1 MSLPESKSAV
11 NIAEE
16 VIDWLYTEQLQI
28 DEQWSYLLPTGFT
41 WWADQYAQTVEIVG
55 EETGPDGEAGYLIC
69 VRTELLRDLD
79 LTEAALVEINALPMR
94 CASMAGPVYDVA
106 ARRLDLW
113 SLVRVSDDN
122 GSWMRFLLGAAA
134 VIQLAEARMLAP
146 ILAQATGALTAT
158 SAHPESGTRA
168 VADEIT
174 SAAKT
179 FVSSAGQA
187 CAWPE
192 AEFRD
197 AVSHFRNRPPAMAAT
212 AGVRGFT
219 VEFPFGEQTSLC
231 EVLGDQPHPLYGN
244 GLLVLQ
250 RFPVDARRA
259 GAERLGEST
268 RRAGAERIG
277 ESTGSESEGIRLAL
291 SLNAADLTRELTGYG
306 LGSYVHAD
314 GMIYFTGFL
323 PNALHKPGLLP
334 TIYSSC
340 AARAQAMAA
349 RFVDGRWNA
358 DAYSLDSAV
367 LARRLEQQR
376 ATMPVLEQPVRGC
389 PMMRARTGGA

>member
-134 VIQLAEARMLAP
+134 VMQLAEARMLAP

-158 SAHPESGTRA
+158 SAHPQSGVRA
-168 VADEIT
+168 LASEMA
-174 SAAKT
+174 SAAET
-179 FVSSAGQA
+179 FVSSADQS

-268 RRAGAERIG
+268 RRAGAERLG

>member
-268 RRAGAERIG
+268 
-277 ESTGSESEGIRLAL
+277 GSESEGIRLAL

>member
-55 EETGPDGEAGYLIC
+55 EQTGPDGEAGYLIC

-158 SAHPESGTRA
+158 SAHPESGERA
-168 VADEIT
+168 VADEMT
-174 SAAKT
+174 SAAET
-179 FVSSAGQA
+179 FVSSADQA

-259 GAERLGEST
+259 GAERL
-268 RRAGAERIG
+268 G